1 MLWIWMIYLV
11 ATTVYLAPS
20 GYPQHAD
27 GLMAIM
33 LVVILTGYF
42 IRPSVNRDLILCT
55 APFLAY
61 AAIVN
66 LVWFGIEL
74 DRRFVLAA
82 LYYPYNLGAVILVA
96 SLVAAY
102 GWDRM
107 AQCTKLA
114 LGVAL
119 VLELIAISL
128 FQGSMHVE
136 EGVIVRSVGTFSNP
150 NQLGYW
156 ALCVGSCWMAACGS
170 ERLRWPDV
178 AMLGAVISIAMASL
192 SKAAMIGTVVFAVS
206 AIWFQ
211 GMSLKLR
218 ICTATLCLAG
228 LIAAAPQMAAV
239 VERIVTTDAAER
251 LANIGRQKDDSAEER
266 GYDRIW
272 LHPEYLVLGAGEGA
286 YGRFTRSAAAGTEMH
301 STFGTVLYSYGI
313 IGAALFALLLFGV
326 FRRAQLRHFAYAF
339 PLVLYGLTH
348 QGLRTTMVWVFM
360 GLVLSYGTSYGSRAT
375 QTSRSAELSPAPS
388 ARTANLIVERE

>member
-11 ATTVYLAPS
+11 ATIVYLAPQ

-27 GLMAIM
+27 GFMAIM
-33 LVVILTGYF
+33 LIVILTGYF
-42 IRPSVNRDLILCT
+42 IRPSINRELILCT
-55 APFLAY
+55 APFLTY

-74 DRRFVLAA
+74 DRRFVLTA
-82 LYYPYNLGAVILVA
+82 LYYPYNVGAVILVA
-96 SLVAAY
+96 SLVASY
-102 GWDRM
+102 GWERM
-107 AQCTKLA
+107 ADYTKLA
-114 LGVAL
+114 LGAAL
-119 VLELIAISL
+119 VLELVAISL

-170 ERLRWPDV
+170 ERLRWSDV
-178 AMLGAVISIAMASL
+178 AMLGAVISIAAASL
-192 SKAAMIGTVVFAVS
+192 SKAAMIGSAVLAVS

-228 LIAAAPQMAAV
+228 LIAASPQMGAV
-239 VERIVTTDAAER
+239 VERIATTDVAER
-251 LANIGRQKDDSAEER
+251 LANIGRQKDDSAEGR

-272 LHPEYLVLGAGEGA
+272 RHPEYLVLGAGEGA
-286 YGRFTRSAAAGTEMH
+286 YHRFTRSAAAGREMH
-301 STFGTVLYSYGI
+301 STLGTVLYSYGI

-326 FRRAQLRHFAYAF
+326 FRRAQLRHFAYTF

-348 QGLRTTMVWVFM
+348 QGLRTTMLWVFM
-360 GLVLSYGTSYGSRAT
+360 GLVFSYGISYRSRAA
-375 QTSRSAELSPAPS
+375 QTSHLAQPSLALS
-388 ARTANLIVERE
+388 ARRDLHP